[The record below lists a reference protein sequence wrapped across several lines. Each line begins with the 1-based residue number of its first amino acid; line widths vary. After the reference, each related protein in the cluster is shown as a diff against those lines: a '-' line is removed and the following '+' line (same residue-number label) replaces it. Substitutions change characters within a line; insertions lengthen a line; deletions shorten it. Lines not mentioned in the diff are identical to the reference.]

1 MSHRALYRQ
10 YRPATFSE
18 MIGQE
23 HITTILKNQVKSGT
37 TAHAYLFAGTRGTG
51 KTSAARI
58 LARAVNC
65 EEPVNGEPCGRC
77 RSCGISAGECADII
91 ELDAAS
97 NTGVDDMRD
106 IIEKARFMP
115 LELKHKVY
123 IIDEAHALTTNAF
136 NALLKTL
143 EEPPPHVTFILATTE
158 PHKIPATIISR
169 CQRMDFHRLGVS
181 DMVKRTEEVLQRENA
196 HIERDGLL
204 AIARAAEGG
213 MRDCLSLADQCLS
226 FCGNKVSTQ
235 DVYGVLGS
243 MEDGFLFDMAE
254 AILSS
259 DPARALELLDQVV
272 RDGRDLKVFL
282 HDLTQHMR
290 SLLLTKLCGHCSD
303 ILDCTEDSMK
313 RYEEQAKGAGETRL
327 LRCSELLLQAEG
339 RLRTVTMPRVLIE
352 STLVRISRPEEKR
365 TMDDLIERIEVLERQ
380 VREGAAAPR
389 RTAIAEPI
397 PPEEKPHTD
406 EYPWGY
412 GFEEPPEPEDAPPFD
427 IDEPARIAPA
437 SKPEK
442 PSPAHPA
449 KPAETAGSMS
459 PQKLWKAIL
468 DKLGETER
476 TMAVSGMYGKGSA
489 INGNVLEV
497 AFESEIIYR
506 MMSAPGALEKVNG
519 AADKVAPG
527 YTVRMTQKSGGDDI
541 ESTGRALFG
550 GAFRIES

>member
-65 EEPVNGEPCGRC
+65 DAPVDGEPCGRC
-77 RSCGISAGECADII
+77 RSCKISAGECADII

-123 IIDEAHALTTNAF
+123 IIDEAHALSANAF

-158 PHKIPATIISR
+158 PHRIPATIISR

-235 DVYGVLGS
+235 DVYSVLGS

-254 AILSS
+254 AVLSS

-313 RYEEQAKGAGETRL
+313 RYEEQAKEAGETRL

-339 RLRTVTMPRVLIE
+339 RLRTVTMPRALIE

-365 TMDDLIERIEVLERQ
+365 TMDDLMERIEVLERQ
-380 VREGAAAPR
+380 VREGA
-389 RTAIAEPI
+389 
-397 PPEEKPHTD
+397 PHRNCRADT
-406 EYPWGY
+406 YRG
-412 GFEEPPEPEDAPPFD
+412 
-427 IDEPARIAPA
+427 
-437 SKPEK
+437 
-442 PSPAHPA
+442 
-449 KPAETAGSMS
+449 
-459 PQKLWKAIL
+459 KA
-468 DKLGETER
+468 
-476 TMAVSGMYGKGSA
+476 
-489 INGNVLEV
+489 
-497 AFESEIIYR
+497 
-506 MMSAPGALEKVNG
+506 
-519 AADKVAPG
+519 
-527 YTVRMTQKSGGDDI
+527 
-541 ESTGRALFG
+541 
-550 GAFRIES
+550 

>member
-65 EEPVNGEPCGRC
+65 EAPVDGEPCGCC
-77 RSCGISAGECADII
+77 RSCKISAGECADII

-123 IIDEAHALTTNAF
+123 IIDEAHALSANAF

-235 DVYGVLGS
+235 DVYSVLGS

-254 AILSS
+254 AVLSS

-313 RYEEQAKGAGETRL
+313 RYEEQAKEAGETRL

-339 RLRTVTMPRVLIE
+339 RLRTVTMPRALIE

-365 TMDDLIERIEVLERQ
+365 TMDDLMERIELLERQ
-380 VREGAAAPR
+380 MREGAPR
-389 RTAIAEPI
+389 RTAPT
-397 PPEEKPHTD
+397 EKPKAD
-406 EYPWGY
+406 EYPWDSA
-412 GFEEPPEPEDAPPFD
+412 EEPPEPEDAPPFD
-427 IDEPARIAPA
+427 MDEPVRNAPA
-437 SKPEK
+437 PAPAPEE
-442 PSPAHPA
+442 PAPTQAA

-527 YTVRMTQKSGGDDI
+527 YTVRMTHSSGGDDI

-550 GAFRIES
+550 SNFRIEN

>member
-65 EEPVNGEPCGRC
+65 EAPVDGEPCGCC
-77 RSCGISAGECADII
+77 RSCKISAGECADII

-123 IIDEAHALTTNAF
+123 IIDEAHALSANAF

-226 FCGNKVSTQ
+226 FCGNKVST
-235 DVYGVLGS
+235 G
-243 MEDGFLFDMAE
+243 
-254 AILSS
+254 
-259 DPARALELLDQVV
+259 
-272 RDGRDLKVFL
+272 
-282 HDLTQHMR
+282 
-290 SLLLTKLCGHCSD
+290 
-303 ILDCTEDSMK
+303 
-313 RYEEQAKGAGETRL
+313 
-327 LRCSELLLQAEG
+327 
-339 RLRTVTMPRVLIE
+339 
-352 STLVRISRPEEKR
+352 
-365 TMDDLIERIEVLERQ
+365 
-380 VREGAAAPR
+380 
-389 RTAIAEPI
+389 
-397 PPEEKPHTD
+397 
-406 EYPWGY
+406 
-412 GFEEPPEPEDAPPFD
+412 
-427 IDEPARIAPA
+427 
-437 SKPEK
+437 
-442 PSPAHPA
+442 
-449 KPAETAGSMS
+449 
-459 PQKLWKAIL
+459 
-468 DKLGETER
+468 
-476 TMAVSGMYGKGSA
+476 
-489 INGNVLEV
+489 
-497 AFESEIIYR
+497 
-506 MMSAPGALEKVNG
+506 
-519 AADKVAPG
+519 
-527 YTVRMTQKSGGDDI
+527 
-541 ESTGRALFG
+541 
-550 GAFRIES
+550 

>member
-10 YRPATFSE
+10 YRPAAFSE

-65 EEPVNGEPCGRC
+65 EEPMDGEPCGCC
-77 RSCGISAGECADII
+77 RSCKISTGECADII

-123 IIDEAHALTTNAF
+123 IIDEAHALSANAF

-235 DVYGVLGS
+235 DVYSVLGS

-254 AILSS
+254 AMLSG

-313 RYEEQAKGAGETRL
+313 RYEEQAKEAGETRL

-339 RLRTVTMPRVLIE
+339 RLRTVTMPRALIE

-365 TMDDLIERIEVLERQ
+365 TMDDLMERIEILERQ

-397 PPEEKPHTD
+397 PIGEKPDAD
-406 EYPWGY
+406 EYPCDY
-412 GFEEPPEPEDAPPFD
+412 GFEEPPEPEDVPPFD
-427 IDEPARIAPA
+427 IDEPIRTAPA

-527 YTVRMTQKSGGDDI
+527 YTVRMTHSSGGDDI

-550 GAFRIES
+550 SNFRIEN

>member
-10 YRPATFSE
+10 YRPAAFSE
-18 MIGQE
+18 MVGQE

-37 TAHAYLFAGTRGTG
+37 AAHAYLFAGTRGTG

-65 EEPVNGEPCGRC
+65 ENPVEGEPCGHC

-97 NTGVDDMRD
+97 NNGVNDIRD

-123 IIDEAHALTTNAF
+123 IIDEAHGLSLPAF

-143 EEPPPHVTFILATTE
+143 EEPPPHVIFILATTE
-158 PHKIPATIISR
+158 PNRMPATIISR
-169 CQRMDFHRLGVS
+169 CQRMDFHRLSVS
-181 DMVKRTEEVLQRENA
+181 DMVKRTEEVLRRENA

-204 AIARAAEGG
+204 AIARSAEGG

-226 FCGNKVSTQ
+226 FCGNNVSTQ
-235 DVYGVLGS
+235 DVYSVLGS

-254 AILSS
+254 AILSG
-259 DPARALELLDQVV
+259 DPARALELLDKVV
-272 RDGRDLKVFL
+272 RDGRDLNGFL
-282 HDLTQHMR
+282 HDLTLHMR
-290 SLLLTKLCGHCSD
+290 ALLLAKLCGHCSD
-303 ILDCTEDSMK
+303 ILECTEDAMR

-327 LRCSELLLQAEG
+327 LRCGELLMQAEG
-339 RLRTVTMPRVLIE
+339 RLRTVTMPRALIE

-365 TMDDLIERIEVLERQ
+365 TVDDLVERIEVLERQ

-389 RTAIAEPI
+389 PAETAQAAPVVERPG
-397 PPEEKPHTD
+397 
-406 EYPWGY
+406 EYPCGY

-427 IDEPARIAPA
+427 IDEPVSAPPA
-437 SKPEK
+437 SRRQEPT
-442 PSPAHPA
+442 PARPA
-449 KPAETAGSMS
+449 KPAEKADGMS

-476 TMAVSGMYGKGSA
+476 TIAVSGTLGKGSA

-497 AFESEIIYR
+497 VFESEPIYSV
-506 MMSAPGALEKVNG
+506 MSAPGALEKVNE

-527 YTVRMTQKSGGDDI
+527 YKVHMARKSGGNDI
-541 ESTGRALFG
+541 ESAGRALFG